1 MNENMKRWLKNAGC
15 FVVIIGTSALTLW
28 VMSLI
33 AGKVGESTAGSAL
46 NELYSGIIAAERYEE
61 IDISE
66 AGEPYREI
74 ARAYRA
80 EKDGET
86 TGYIIEMVVDGYG
99 GDMEVTVGVS
109 ADAKRVTGVKVGAN
123 SETEGLGSRVA
134 ENSFLSQFTNAAVPL
149 EVGSSALTD
158 GTYFAQADEYDG
170 GYKHNMT
177 ITVENGL
184 ITHAVWDAESESG
197 GKSKR
202 QASIDGE
209 YVMTADG
216 LLWHEQAQLLE
227 ARLIEVQDPSKIAFG
242 DDGKTDAIA
251 GVSIK
256 INSFV
261 TLAQQCCTQA
271 GGASDYTAIDGV
283 SGATVSSKA
292 VVGAANT
299 AVEFTD
305 KFLLLNGETIAADV
319 SGSDIY
325 E

>member
-1 MNENMKRWLKNAGC
+1 MNENTKRWLKNAGC
-15 FVVIIGTSALTLW
+15 FALVIGASALTLW
-28 VMSLI
+28 VMSMI
-33 AGKVGESTAGSAL
+33 SGKVGESTAGNAL
-46 NELYSGIIAAERYEE
+46 NSLYSGLIAAERYEE

-66 AGEPYREI
+66 AGEPYRDI
-74 ARAYRA
+74 VRAYRA

-86 TGYIIEMVVDGYG
+86 KGYIIEMVVDGYG

-123 SETEGLGSRVA
+123 SETEGLGARVA
-134 ENSFLSQFTNAAVPL
+134 ENTFLSQFTNAAVPI
-149 EVGSSALTD
+149 EIGSSTLAD
-158 GTYFAQADEYDG
+158 GTYFAEAEEYDG
-170 GYKHNMT
+170 GYRYNVT
-177 ITVENGL
+177 ITVQNGL
-184 ITHAVWDAESESG
+184 ITHALWDGESESG

-261 TLAQQCCTQA
+261 TLAQQCCAQA
-271 GGASDYTAIDGV
+271 GGAEGYTAVDGV

-292 VVGAANT
+292 VANAANIA
-299 AVEFTD
+299 AVFTD
-305 KFLLLNGETIAADV
+305 KFLLQNGEAVTADAQ
-319 SGSDIY
+319 GSDIY